1 MFQVRKVWGVSQD
14 AVRRWHKKG
23 IIEIITRGRISAVL
37 NDDMHKVFQDACGSE
52 CGSKKLKP
60 RLSPINKGNMV
71 RVKGLEP
78 PRLAALGPK
87 PSASTNSATPAY
99 I

>member
-1 MFQVRKVWGVSQD
+1 M
-14 AVRRWHKKG
+14 
-23 IIEIITRGRISAVL
+23 EGRAFEERSCRFRETSAVCIDGKGKSL
-37 NDDMHKVFQDACGSE
+37 F
-52 CGSKKLKP
+52 
-60 RLSPINKGNMV
+60 RLAKTTVV

-99 I
+99 RALSNKA